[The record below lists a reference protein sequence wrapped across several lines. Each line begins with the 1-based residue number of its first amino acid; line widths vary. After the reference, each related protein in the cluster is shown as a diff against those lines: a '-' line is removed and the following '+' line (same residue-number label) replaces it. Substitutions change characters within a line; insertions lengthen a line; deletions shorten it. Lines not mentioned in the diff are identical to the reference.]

1 MALLTWLLFLL
12 ALRLVTRRAGTRSM
26 AIVAAA
32 AWLSLPVYNHW
43 VVSNCP
49 GDCGIRVDLLIVG
62 PVLLLVTLAWLWA
75 WWRQRGSRPTRK
87 QP

>member
-1 MALLTWLLFLL
+1 MALLAWIALLVVVRL
-12 ALRLVTRRAGTRSM
+12 ATRRAGARSM

-43 VVSNCP
+43 MVGNCP

-62 PVLLLVTLAWLWA
+62 PVLLMVTLAWLLA
-75 WWRQRGSRPTRK
+75 WWRQRGSRRTPTK
-87 QP
+87 P

>member
-49 GDCGIRVDLLIVG
+49 GDCGIRVDLLIVA
-62 PVLLLVTLAWLWA
+62 PVLLMLTLAWLWA
-75 WWRQRGSRPTRK
+75 WWRQGGGRRK
-87 QP
+87 PNPP